1 MKIFITREIPE
12 IGINFL
18 IKNGFKVSVYKKDKP
33 IARKELIAGVRNCDA
48 VISLLTDKIDKE
60 VIDSMKK
67 CKVIANYAV
76 GFNNIDIAY
85 AKSKGIKVSNTPD
98 VLTDSTADLTMA
110 LVLACARRISESE
123 KLVRDKKFVGWKP
136 KLLLGLELRDKYFG
150 ILGAGRIGT
159 EVAKRAHSF
168 GCKIIY
174 YSNNK
179 NDYLEKK
186 LNAKKLSLTEI
197 LKKSNVLSLHLPLNS
212 KTKNLLSEEKLKLL
226 NPSAILINTARGEVL
241 NEKYLI
247 KMLKQNKIYAAG
259 FDVYQN
265 EPDLNKELYKLK
277 NVVLLPHIG
286 SATVEARDKMSLL
299 AAKNVAAVL
308 SGKQAITPV

>member
-186 LNAKKLSLTEI
+186 LNPKKLSLTEI
-197 LKKSNVLSLHLPLNS
+197 LKKSDIISLHLPLNS
-212 KTKNLLSEEKLKLL
+212 KTKNLLSEDNLKLL
-226 NPSAILINTARGEVL
+226 KPSAILINTARGEVL
-241 NEKYLI
+241 DEKYLI
-247 KMLKQNKIYAAG
+247 RMLKQNKIYAAG

-308 SGKQAITPV
+308 SGKQPITPV